1 MTFDNRLPNV
11 VAFGDSN
18 EYVFGP
24 ALKRWLVA
32 AGHYPAEQIIV
43 KYKASSRPRNWLVP
57 GDRLHAG
64 DFGNLWGTRGQ
75 FAEGPP
81 IAEALSPATTLVEI
95 GLGGNLGLADAEIRS
110 VVALVEQVARLA
122 PYARILW
129 RGLPPATASN
139 AGKVATRATKLGRYK
154 RNAAL
159 KRTLAPAGFA
169 LFGAQLTEGHDAA
182 AFRRAYLDL
191 IAMHAGGPAPSDTA
205 HVGTDAALAYERSV
219 LASATS
225 ADAVAGEQVIR
236 GPWTEYVRSRDDM
249 EVHVPIAAA
258 DALVSRQLGPRGVYG
273 HGAPPRPTGGYA
285 ADVVVHDAYIRG
297 GPPNFR
303 WLRPG
308 VIPIGTPLLVQDWQ
322 GEYALV
328 RGFDGRD
335 WGWTA
340 RGNLRFRDP
349 SGPGNS
355 VTRTSSS

>member
-1 MTFDNRLPNV
+1 MAFDNRLPNV

-43 KYKASSRPRNWLVP
+43 KYKVSSRPRNWLVTS
-57 GDRLHAG
+57 DRLYAG

-81 IAEALSPATTLVEI
+81 IAEALSPATALVEI
-95 GLGGNLGLADAEIRS
+95 GLGGNLGLTDAETRS

-129 RGLPPATASN
+129 RGLPPATATN

-182 AFRRAYLDL
+182 VFRRAYLDL
-191 IAMHAGGPAPSDTA
+191 IAMHAGGPAPTDTA

-249 EVHVPIAAA
+249 EVHVPPAAA
-258 DALVSRQLGPRGVYG
+258 DALVSRQLGPRGIYG
-273 HGAPPRPTGGYA
+273 LSAPSRPSGGYP
-285 ADVVVHDAYIRG
+285 ADVVVHDAYIRS

-303 WLRPG
+303 WLKPG

-328 RGFDGRD
+328 RGFDGRE

-340 RGNLRFRDP
+340 RSNLRFRDP
-349 SGPGNS
+349 SGPGSS